1 MEIVYHIGAHCTDD
15 DALLKSL
22 VKNRRP
28 LAGEGIALPG
38 PPKYRRVLSEAVTD
52 MMQGKEMRHSRDSLL
67 EEILPMP
74 DAHRVAMSNR
84 NFFCVPNRIFE
95 GGSFYHLADAKLQ
108 ALGEIFAED
117 DIEIMLAIRDPA
129 AFIPAAFAQSSGTSF
144 ESFMSG
150 VDPDLVSWTDLID
163 RILDAIPGVK
173 LTVWCDEDSPFIW
186 PHVLRAMAGVGPGVR
201 IVGGYDLVG
210 DILTPEGIE
219 KLKVYFRKNPPKT
232 EAHRIKVLGA
242 FLERFARPEMMIEEY
257 DNPGISEDML
267 ADFSESY
274 DEDVAEIA
282 ARDDIDFLRPETA

>member
-38 PPKYRRVLSEAVTD
+38 PPKYRRVLSEAVGD
-52 MMQGKEMRHSRDSLL
+52 AVQGKDMRHTRDSLL
-67 EEILPMP
+67 EEILPSP
-74 DAHRVAMSNR
+74 DAHRLAMSNR

-129 AFIPAAFAQSSGTSF
+129 SFIPAAFAQSSGTSF
-144 ESFMSG
+144 ERFMAG
-150 VDPDLVSWTDLID
+150 VDPDLISWSDLID
-163 RILDAIPGVK
+163 RIQHAIPDVK

-186 PHVLRAMAGVGPGVR
+186 PHVLRAMAGVDPGMR
-201 IVGGYDLVG
+201 IVGGYDLIAE
-210 DILTPEGIE
+210 ILTPEGIE
-219 KLKVYFRKNPPKT
+219 KLKVYFRKNPPKS
-232 EAHRIKVLGA
+232 EGHRIKVLGA
-242 FLERFARPEMMIEEY
+242 FIERFARPEVMVEEY
-257 DNPGISEDML
+257 DNPGISDEVL
-267 ADFSESY
+267 ADFTDTYE
-274 DEDVAEIA
+274 EEVAEIA
-282 ARDDIDFLRPETA
+282 ARDDITFLRPDIS